1 MSFVKYKRN
10 TEPSAERPEGHEKRA
25 LHGFASWMGLSWFDD
40 EAAPLFLLSLHLP
53 HFPFDNRDALCYIEI
68 YFVPH
73 GTWGNMSAISS
84 AINILSLTGRL
95 PRIIHKFAQ
104 NPLLLLCGK
113 VFWISGFKTVFFLE

>member
-1 MSFVKYKRN
+1 
-10 TEPSAERPEGHEKRA
+10 
-25 LHGFASWMGLSWFDD
+25 
-40 EAAPLFLLSLHLP
+40 
-53 HFPFDNRDALCYIEI
+53 
-68 YFVPH
+68 
-73 GTWGNMSAISS
+73 MSAISS